1 MKTLKF
7 KENLIP
13 KILDGSKKVTWRIFD
28 DKDLSFGDIL
38 SFLNSETG
46 EAFANVEIIGVQE
59 KKIGE
64 LTQEDLKLN
73 NYKDIPQVIDS
84 HKVYYGD
91 NLSVDTPIKI
101 VFFKIGKRQKARGKR
116 QRGQFLS
123 YLVKD

>member
-101 VFFKIGKRQKARGKR
+101 VFFKIIT
-116 QRGQFLS
+116 L
-123 YLVKD
+123 